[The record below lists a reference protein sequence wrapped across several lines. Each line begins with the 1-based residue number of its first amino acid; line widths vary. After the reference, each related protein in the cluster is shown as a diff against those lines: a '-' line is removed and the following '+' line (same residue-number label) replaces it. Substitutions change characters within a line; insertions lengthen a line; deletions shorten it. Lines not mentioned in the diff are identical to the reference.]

1 MASSMQKQTLINVI
15 TGLLTVFV
23 QFAVSFFLSP
33 FIVKHLGAEA
43 NGFAQLANNFVMY
56 ASLITLAFNSMAS
69 RFVSVNYHQGQID
82 KAREYFSSVL
92 VANLVIGTLLLP
104 IALYIVFN
112 LQRVVVIENAN
123 ALDVKVLFGCVFLN
137 FYLGLWSSLYTM
149 SMTVKNAIYYNNVIN
164 TIKSITNAVLL
175 LVVFSIL
182 PVKIFYVSAVA
193 SLLSLLILP
202 IYRNLQYKL
211 LPEIK
216 LTTKYFNYRAVK
228 ELLKAGIWNTINQC
242 GHMLMTGLDL
252 LLANWFISPAL
263 MGVLAISKTIPSAII
278 QLATT
283 INNNFAPSVII
294 SWAKGNKDDTMRQ
307 LRTSMK
313 ISSILVCMPIVTF
326 CCFGNEF
333 YTLWMPSENAK
344 TLTILSF
351 LACMQFIPVAG
362 TQTLFNV
369 FTAANKLQVNSI
381 SFIIS
386 GCLNVLVVYL
396 YLIHD
401 ATYGIYIIAGVSS
414 TIVILRSMLVVLPY
428 IAHILELKW
437 HTFYKDVVVS
447 LLCAGINAFVAYSI
461 IVSIPFTGWV
471 WLLVKI
477 ATTCIVTFIIELIIL
492 LSSHERYILLSQ
504 IKKIINNHGKNK
516 KDSSV

>member
-1 MASSMQKQTLINVI
+1 MQKQTIINVI

-69 RFVSVNYHQGQID
+69 RFVSVNYHQGHID

-92 VANLVIGTLLLP
+92 VANLVIGTILLP
-104 IALYIVFN
+104 IAMYIVFN
-112 LQRVVVIENAN
+112 LQQVVVIENAN
-123 ALDVKVLFGCVFLN
+123 VLDVKVLFGCVFLN

-149 SMTVKNAIYYNNVIN
+149 SMTVKNAIYYNNIIN

-193 SLLSLLILP
+193 SLLSLVILP
-202 IYRNLQYKL
+202 IYRSIQYKL
-211 LPEIK
+211 LPEIR
-216 LTTKYFNYRAVK
+216 LTTRYFNIKAVK

-283 INNNFAPSVII
+283 INSNFAPSVII
-294 SWAKGNKDDTMRQ
+294 SWAKGNKEDTMRQ

-333 YTLWMPSENAK
+333 YSLWMPSENAK

-369 FTAANKLQVNSI
+369 FTAANKLQVNSLT
-381 SFIIS
+381 FICAGI
-386 GCLNVLVVYL
+386 LNVVIVYSSL
-396 YLIHD
+396 RYD
-401 ATYGIYIIAGVSS
+401 ASYGIFIIAGVSS
-414 TIVILRSMLVVLPY
+414 TISIIRNMTISLPY
-428 IAHILELKW
+428 ISRILGLKLS
-437 HTFYKDVVVS
+437 TFYQDVFVS
-447 LLCAGINAFVAYSI
+447 LLCAGINAIVALA
-461 IVSIPFTGWV
+461 IVWMFSTSGWGG
-471 WLLVKI
+471 LLLKLVLT
-477 ATTCIVTFIIELIIL
+477 ALVTFIIELFVILSKSERQIL
-492 LSSHERYILLSQ
+492 LKQ
-504 IKKIINNHGKNK
+504 IIRK
-516 KDSSV
+516 